1 MIFNTLTDL
10 VFDDI
15 FLKCSDVLK
24 GSNLFLKLEG
34 FSIGGSIK
42 IKPALKM
49 INRLEVSGVITPLST
64 VIESSS
70 GNLGVALSII
80 CASKGY
86 PFTCVADPNISEISE
101 KLIKAYGGN
110 VIKVQD
116 KDSNGGY
123 LTSRINRIRDMCK
136 ENPLLV
142 WTNQYENID
151 NIEAHY
157 LSTGASIIEQFPEI
171 DYLFIGAG
179 TTGTLCGVS
188 KHLYQHNPKI
198 KIIAVDSVGS
208 VTFDGNAGKRV
219 IPGLGA
225 SKVPPISKL
234 AQYDELIRIDESETV
249 NMCLK
254 MAKKGLMLGGSSGT
268 VLAAIDRYK
277 EQIPEGS
284 TVVVISPD
292 FGERYLNSIYD
303 EEWNA
308 RNFSSLVQ
316 VNYKKLFN

>member
-1 MIFNTLTDL
+1 MIFNKLTDL

-15 FLKCSDVLK
+15 FLKCTNVIENSDF
-24 GSNLFLKLEG
+24 FLKLEG
-34 FSIGGSIK
+34 FSLGGSIK

-49 INRLEVSGVITPLST
+49 INRLEVSGTLTSAST
-64 VIESSS
+64 IIESSS

-86 PFTCVADPNISEISE
+86 PFICIADPNISETSE
-101 KLIKAYGGN
+101 KLIKVYGGK
-110 VIKVQD
+110 VIKVQN

-123 LTSRINRIRDMCK
+123 LTSRIDCIKEMCK
-136 ENPLLV
+136 TDPFLI

-151 NIEAHY
+151 NVEAHY
-157 LSTGASIIEQFPEI
+157 LSTGASIIKQFPNV

-188 KHLYQHNPKI
+188 KYVYQHNPNV

-208 VTFDGNAGKRV
+208 VTFDGKAIKRV

-234 AQYDELIRIDESETV
+234 AQYDHLIRIDESETV
-249 NMCLK
+249 KMCSE
-254 MAKKGLMLGGSSGT
+254 MAQKGLLLGGSSGT
-268 VLAAIDRYK
+268 VLAAVEKYK
-277 EQIPEGS
+277 AQIPAKS
-284 TVVVISPD
+284 TVVAISPD
-292 FGERYLNSIYD
+292 FGERYINSIYD
-303 EEWNA
+303 EKWINE
-308 RNFSSLVQ
+308 NFSTLLEF
-316 VNYKKLFN
+316 NFKKAI